1 MEVLAVAVGRDELAE
16 AIVEKGKFFEWRK
29 ENFKKR
35 SVIERKNS
43 RNEVKLKE
51 MLSWRNPRL
60 NEIVENLELQLWYH
74 IKEWM
79 KNDLN
84 WIN

>member
-1 MEVLAVAVGRDELAE
+1 MVVFAVAARRDESVE

-29 ENFKKR
+29 EIFKKR
-35 SVIERKNS
+35 SVIERKTS

-60 NEIVENLELQLWYH
+60 NKIGENLEIQLWYH

-84 WIN
+84 RIN

>member
-1 MEVLAVAVGRDELAE
+1 MK
-16 AIVEKGKFFEWRK
+16 KG
-29 ENFKKR
+29 NFKKW
-35 SVIERKNS
+35 SVTEWKTS

-51 MLSWRNPRL
+51 MLNWMNPRL
-60 NEIVENLELQLWYH
+60 NKIGENLEFQLWYH

-84 WIN
+84 QIN